1 MLVKAFK
8 VYLLSIKDKKVV
20 DKTFNKLHE
29 QDRMSWTTTSTPFSY
44 PVFVVWK
51 TLPSREQ
58 KGRAV
63 VDIRGLNQISQ
74 TDSYPLPLQTDIIA
88 AVQGC
93 KYITVVD
100 CASFFY
106 Q

>member
-1 MLVKAFK
+1 MAVKALK
-8 VYLLSIKDKKVV
+8 VYPLGTKDRKVV

-51 TLPSREQ
+51 TLPLGER

-63 VDIRGLNQISQ
+63 VDIRRLNQISQ

-88 AVQGC
+88 AV
-93 KYITVVD
+93 
-100 CASFFY
+100 
-106 Q
+106 